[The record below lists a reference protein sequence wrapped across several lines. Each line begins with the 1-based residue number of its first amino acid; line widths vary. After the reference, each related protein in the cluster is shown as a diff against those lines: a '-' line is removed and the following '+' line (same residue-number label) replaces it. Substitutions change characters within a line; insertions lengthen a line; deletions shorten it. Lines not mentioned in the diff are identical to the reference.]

1 MNTISLTANGS
12 SISIYKPGYGYEVEL
27 HFPISSQVNGDGS
40 RTYFI
45 SSGTPYPVLKPA
57 RWMLPPDQ
65 AAALAGFLRG
75 PARGADIVFD
85 FGHSGSD
92 AINSGFFPAGPLFG
106 DVSDYTNN
114 PSGCFSARLLS
125 QEPSAVLHAPL
136 RWFSNDMGFIV
147 TPKAQVTPSLIPQ
160 GKLDIDIGNGDE
172 STAITGLPPPDSAG
186 KPKPD
191 YKLHT
196 TYSRTGAAS
205 SVSGTPAADAFT
217 ATFDLTLRTANAA
230 AIVAALIT
238 ALEGASDYSDIT
250 FIIYDPGYGLFG
262 ADIGVAGTWKCQLLG
277 SDDKAG
283 DEIILK
289 TKHISWDRWAIS
301 FAVLYRSTGT

>member
-1 MNTISLTANGS
+1 
-12 SISIYKPGYGYEVEL
+12 
-27 HFPISSQVNGDGS
+27 
-40 RTYFI
+40 
-45 SSGTPYPVLKPA
+45 
-57 RWMLPPDQ
+57 
-65 AAALAGFLRG
+65 
-75 PARGADIVFD
+75 
-85 FGHSGSD
+85 
-92 AINSGFFPAGPLFG
+92 
-106 DVSDYTNN
+106 
-114 PSGCFSARLLS
+114 
-125 QEPSAVLHAPL
+125 
-136 RWFSNDMGFIV
+136 MGFIV
-147 TPKAQVTPSLIPQ
+147 TPKAQVTPALIAQ
-160 GKLDIDIGNGDE
+160 GKLEIDIGNGAE
-172 STAITGLPPPDSAG
+172 STAIPGLPPPDSAG

-238 ALEGASDYSDIT
+238 ALEEGASDYSDIT
-250 FIIYDPGYGLFG
+250 FIINDPGYGLFG